1 MKYVVITLILTQKNN
16 RMKQIYNHEKTF
28 NKLYNDYITRSRKK
42 EKMKNYYFMNES
54 ESYPFSPKFAHSG
67 YFAYPGRVMPSL
79 NNFGKKYYSNSEFR
93 NIYNQKLNYSSKIQ
107 DYNKRKNITDYDKI
121 FEEKK
126 YCYNSLNNLKKGIIQ
141 RYPRNNR
148 KTLSS
153 RLSNDFNDQISHYL
167 SNLDLGKKQNILYKN
182 IANKKDLFNN
192 NFNSE
197 KKNLI
202 KSQNKSKEKIEKKNK
217 NKNKCNELIYNSNKS
232 LNPSSLNG
240 IEQIQTNYTYP
251 QRNSNFNIKSA
262 NGILSNVNSVSSKIN
277 ETNNNSHFLNG
288 IKIMSGVNEYFYDIN
303 PDHNRNINNNFEQ
316 KGDLALQTLSDSK
329 MLELAGKYIND
340 DDNSSE
346 NYQMNNILHSKKKYR
361 NRIYQ

>member
-126 YCYNSLNNLKKGIIQ
+126 YCYNSLNNLKKGVIQ

-197 KKNLI
+197 RKNLI
-202 KSQNKSKEKIEKKNK
+202 KSQNKSKEKIEKNFKG
-217 NKNKCNELIYNSNKS
+217 LMDFSNK
-232 LNPSSLNG
+232 
-240 IEQIQTNYTYP
+240 
-251 QRNSNFNIKSA
+251 
-262 NGILSNVNSVSSKIN
+262 GILNVANDLK
-277 ETNNNSHFLNG
+277 
-288 IKIMSGVNEYFYDIN
+288 
-303 PDHNRNINNNFEQ
+303 Q
-316 KGDLALQTLSDSK
+316 KEK
-329 MLELAGKYIND
+329 
-340 DDNSSE
+340 
-346 NYQMNNILHSKKKYR
+346 
-361 NRIYQ
+361 